1 MKNLPYRGRFRGGY
15 ETINNH
21 TQTITKP
28 RGPLVYRGQ
37 PDRTMAGH
45 KKPTDNDKPE
55 EWLASVVEA
64 RNKNYIPGEGL
75 SNVLLTDGRIEKLAE
90 LIKADSEGFLDKA
103 HVAKYGIHT
112 AVLTK
117 VLDAAVR
124 LSIQVHP
131 TKLYARKYFN
141 SEYGKTEA
149 WYIMGGREIDGGPPY
164 VLVGF
169 KPGVTREQWKK
180 YFDQQDIDGMIN
192 ALHKFY
198 VNPGDVFLIEGGLPH
213 AIGSG
218 CFLIEIQEP
227 TDYTMRV
234 ERKTFDGSL
243 LPDKLCH
250 QGVGFDAMLDCFT
263 YEGLSKEETFKKYA
277 KQPAPVINGN
287 GTIITHLITD
297 ADTTCFKMT
306 KFNIPESYLLND
318 HSFKTLIVLQGSGM
332 LLQCDETISIQQGE
346 TYFLPAALG
355 GVTIK
360 NTSEAPLEIIA
371 CYPPA

>member
-1 MKNLPYRGRFRGGY
+1 MKPSTTILKLLSNRVVRSYTGGKLI
-15 ETINNH
+15 EQWQGVKN
-21 TQTITKP
+21 P
-28 RGPLVYRGQ
+28 V
-37 PDRTMAGH
+37 
-45 KKPTDNDKPE
+45 DNDKPE

-64 RNKNYIPGEGL
+64 RNKNYIAGEGL
-75 SNVLLTDGRIEKLAE
+75 SNVLLADGRIEKLTE
-90 LIKADSEGFLDKA
+90 LIKADSEGFLGKA
-103 HVAKYGIHT
+103 HVTKYGIHT

-131 TKLYARKYFN
+131 TKAYAREYFN

-149 WYIMGGREIDGGPPY
+149 WYIMGGREVGGKPPY

-169 KPGVTREQWKK
+169 KPGVTREHWKK
-180 YFDQQDIDGMIN
+180 YFDTQDIDGMIN

-198 VNPGDVFLIEGGLPH
+198 VKPGDVFLIEGGLPH

-263 YEGLSKEETFKKYA
+263 YEGLTKEETFKKHA
-277 KQPAPVINGN
+277 KQPAPVIAGD
-287 GTIITHLITD
+287 GTLITHLITN
-297 ADTTCFKMT
+297 ADTACFKMT

-318 HSFKTLIVLQGSGM
+318 DSFKTLIVLQGVGM
-332 LLQCDETISIQQGE
+332 LLQDDKISRIKQGE

-355 GVTIK
+355 GVNIK
-360 NTSEAPLEIIA
+360 NSGNDALEIIT
-371 CYPPA
+371 CYPPE

>member
-1 MKNLPYRGRFRGGY
+1 MKPS
-15 ETINNH
+15 
-21 TQTITKP
+21 QTILKLLSNRVVRSYTGGKMIELWQGLENP
-28 RGPLVYRGQ
+28 
-37 PDRTMAGH
+37 A
-45 KKPTDNDKPE
+45 DNDKPE

-75 SNVLLTDGRIEKLAE
+75 STVLLPDGRIEKLTN
-90 LIKADSEGFLDKA
+90 LIKADSQGFLGKE

-131 TKLYARKYFN
+131 TKAYAREYFN

-149 WYIMGGREIDGGPPY
+149 WYIMGGREINGEPPY
-164 VLVGF
+164 VLAGF

-180 YFDQQDIDGMIN
+180 YFDAQDIDGMIN
-192 ALHKFY
+192 ALHKFE
-198 VNPGDVFLIEGGLPH
+198 VKPGEVFLIEGGLPH

-234 ERKTFDGSL
+234 ERKTFDGST
-243 LPDKLCH
+243 LPDMLCH

-277 KQPAPVINGN
+277 KQPEPIVFEGGATVIN
-287 GTIITHLITD
+287 LISD
-297 ADTTCFKMT
+297 ADTACFRMDKLI
-306 KFNIPESYLLND
+306 IPDTYQLD
-318 HSFKTLIVLQGSGM
+318 DDSFKTLIVLAGEGWFVHEG
-332 LLQCDETISIQQGE
+332 ETIEVKQGD
-346 TYFLPAALG
+346 TYFLPSDVGEVRIENNGADD
-355 GVTIK
+355 
-360 NTSEAPLEIIA
+360 LEIIA
-371 CYPPA
+371 CYPPK

>member
-1 MKNLPYRGRFRGGY
+1 MKPSKTILKLLNNRVIRSYTGGKLI
-15 ETINNH
+15 EQWQDLKT
-21 TQTITKP
+21 P
-28 RGPLVYRGQ
+28 
-37 PDRTMAGH
+37 A
-45 KKPTDNDKPE
+45 DNDKPE

-75 SNVLLTDGRIEKLAE
+75 SNVLLTDGRVEKLTE
-90 LIKADSEGFLDKA
+90 LINADSEGFLGKA

-131 TKLYARKYFN
+131 TKAYSRKYFN

-149 WYIMGGREIDGGPPY
+149 WYIIGGREISGEPPY

-180 YFDQQDIDGMIN
+180 YFDAQDINGMIN
-192 ALHKFY
+192 ALQKFY

-234 ERKTFDGSL
+234 ERETFDGSI

-277 KQPAPVINGN
+277 KQPAPVITGD
-287 GTIITHLITD
+287 GTIITPLITD
-297 ADTTCFKMT
+297 ADTACFKMT
-306 KFNIPESYLLND
+306 RFTISESYLLND
-318 HSFKTLIVLQGSGM
+318 NSFKTLIVLQGAGM
-332 LLQCDETISIQQGE
+332 LLQGDESISIKQGE
-346 TYFLPAALG
+346 TYFFPAALG
-355 GVTIK
+355 AVNIK
-360 NTSEAPLEIIA
+360 NSGNDTLEVIA

>member
-1 MKNLPYRGRFRGGY
+1 VVRSYTGGKLIEQWQGLKNP
-15 ETINNH
+15 
-21 TQTITKP
+21 
-28 RGPLVYRGQ
+28 
-37 PDRTMAGH
+37 A
-45 KKPTDNDKPE
+45 DNDKPE

-64 RNKNYIPGEGL
+64 RNKNYISGEGL
-75 SNVLLTDGRIEKLAE
+75 SMVSLPDGRVEKLTG
-90 LIKADSEGFLDKA
+90 LINADNEGFLGKA
-103 HVAKYGIHT
+103 HVAKYGVHT

-131 TKLYARKYFN
+131 TKAYARKYFN

-149 WYIMGGREIDGGPPY
+149 WYIMGGREIDGEPPY

-180 YFDQQDIDGMIN
+180 YFDAQDIDGMIG

-243 LPDKLCH
+243 LLDQLCH

-263 YEGLSKEETFKKYA
+263 YEGLTKEETFKKYA
-277 KQPAPVINGN
+277 KQPAPVIADN
-287 GTIITHLITD
+287 GTIATHLITD
-297 ADTTCFKMT
+297 ADTACFKMT
-306 KFNIPESYLLND
+306 KFNIPESHVLND
-318 HSFKTLIVLQGSGM
+318 DSFKTLIVLQGAGT
-332 LLQCDETISIQQGE
+332 LFQDDETIPIKQGE

-360 NTSEAPLEIIA
+360 NSGEAPLKIIA
-371 CYPPA
+371 CYPPE

>member
-1 MKNLPYRGRFRGGY
+1 MSTYKPLKLLTNRVWRSYTGGKLIEQWQGLP
-15 ETINNH
+15 N
-21 TQTITKP
+21 P
-28 RGPLVYRGQ
+28 
-37 PDRTMAGH
+37 A
-45 KKPTDNDKPE
+45 DNDKPE

-75 SNVLLTDGRIEKLAE
+75 SKVLLPDGRTKQLTD
-90 LIKADSEGFLDKA
+90 LIKADSKGFLGKQ
-103 HVAKYGIHT
+103 HVAKYGANT

-131 TKLYARKYFN
+131 TKAYARKYFN

-149 WYIMGGREIDGGPPY
+149 WYIMGGRDINGEPPY

-169 KPGVTREQWKK
+169 KPGVTRELWKR
-180 YFDQQDIDGMIN
+180 YFEEQDIDAMIN

-198 VNPGDVFLIEGGLPH
+198 VKPGDVFLIEGGLPH

-218 CFLIEIQEP
+218 CLLIEIQEP

-250 QGVGFDAMLDCFT
+250 QGVGFDAMLDCFA
-263 YEGLSKEETFKKYA
+263 YEGLSKEETFKKHA
-277 KQPAPVINGN
+277 KQPRILANAAG
-287 GTIITHLITD
+287 GEIISLISD
-297 ADTTCFKMT
+297 EDTPCFKMNKLT
-306 KFNIPESYLLND
+306 VQSTLKLD
-318 HSFKTLIVLQGSGM
+318 DRSFKTLIILKGKGTFRHRGEV
-332 LLQCDETISIQQGE
+332 TAVKQGE
-346 TYFLPAALG
+346 TYFLPANLNEIIIENSG
-355 GVTIK
+355 MD
-360 NTSEAPLEIIA
+360 PLEIIT
-371 CYPPA
+371 CYPPE